1 MTKTRPL
8 TEEQWLT
15 ERSPDRLL
23 RYLQQHRRITKVPGG
38 QRRVWLFKIG
48 CCRLIWDRMED
59 ERSRHVPL
67 KFAGSKRV
75 EGHAPADRIGRGG
88 NLGHRSRSGGQSKMP
103 GSERTGRPKPHPY
116 FSQQLRGVRGS
127 VGDVHPRHERRFI
140 HRGHVHPFRCWRL
153 NQPDWTPEERSP
165 AARERAAGLVA
176 DLARCIFGN
185 PFQPIA
191 IDEAWI
197 ADKGSTVARLARA
210 IYEERAFDR
219 LAVLSDALEEAGCT
233 DPAILKHC
241 REEHG
246 TTPAAVGSWTHLLGE
261 R

>member
-15 ERSPDRLL
+15 ERSPARLL

-48 CCRLIWDRMED
+48 CCRLIWDRMEV
-59 ERSRHVPL
+59 ERSRHAVEICE
-67 KFAGSKRV
+67 RCV
-75 EGHAPADRIGRGG
+75 EGQARRTELAAAATWATEADREASQKCQEASVRAGQNDIPTFLSSCAASAARWATYTRVMKGG
-88 NLGHRSRSGGQSKMP
+88 LSTVAMFTIPVLAS
-103 GSERTGRPKPHPY
+103 
-116 FSQQLRGVRGS
+116 
-127 VGDVHPRHERRFI
+127 
-140 HRGHVHPFRCWRL
+140 

-197 ADKGSTVARLARA
+197 ADKGSTVARMARA
-210 IYEERAFDR
+210 IYDERAFDQ
-219 LAVLSDALEEAGCT
+219 LPILSDALEEAGCT
-233 DPAILKHC
+233 DAAILKHC
-241 REEHG
+241 RQDRHHARG
-246 TTPAAVGSWTHLLGE
+246 CWVVDALLGE